1 MALRWTRARLQAL
14 AAGLGADVP
23 FFLGQGPA
31 VGRGTGTEL
40 SPMALPP
47 YHYLLLN
54 PGVPLSTRWVYE
66 NLDLARL
73 TKEAATASWDPE
85 HPERWVK
92 NDLGEVAIRRLPEL
106 AELLE
111 RVRQA
116 GALTQSV
123 SGSGPTIFGL
133 FATWEAAKEAARA
146 LRPIVSGLAGRG
158 PGPHRPGDRQYLGES
173 RMDDLKIFT
182 GNANRP
188 LAEKIC
194 KHLGITL
201 GEAVVGRFSDGEISV
216 EFRENVRGKDVYV
229 IQPTCMPCN
238 ENLMELLVMM
248 DALKRAS
255 ARCVTAVVTYF
266 AYARQDRKTA
276 PRTPI
281 SAKLV
286 ADLITTAGANRMLT
300 MDLHTGQIQGFFNIP
315 VDHLYAAPVTLDY
328 IRENFGGDVVV
339 VSPDAGGV
347 ERARAFAKR
356 LNTSLAIIDKRRD
369 ATAIKAMTLI
379 GNVWGKEAII
389 LDDMVT
395 TGATLTMAAEL
406 LMRHG
411 VRAVHACVTHPVM
424 SRNAVSNIQ
433 GSLIKTLTV
442 TDTIPLTPEAAALE
456 KIRVLSVAPLLGE
469 AIKRI
474 HNQDSVSSLFV

>member
-1 MALRWTRARLQAL
+1 
-14 AAGLGADVP
+14 
-23 FFLGQGPA
+23 
-31 VGRGTGTEL
+31 
-40 SPMALPP
+40 
-47 YHYLLLN
+47 
-54 PGVPLSTRWVYE
+54 
-66 NLDLARL
+66 
-73 TKEAATASWDPE
+73 
-85 HPERWVK
+85 
-92 NDLGEVAIRRLPEL
+92 
-106 AELLE
+106 
-111 RVRQA
+111 
-116 GALTQSV
+116 
-123 SGSGPTIFGL
+123 
-133 FATWEAAKEAARA
+133 
-146 LRPIVSGLAGRG
+146 
-158 PGPHRPGDRQYLGES
+158 
-173 RMDDLKIFT
+173 MDDLKIFT

-194 KHLGITL
+194 KHLGIPL

-229 IQPTCMPCN
+229 LQPTSIPCN

-315 VDHLYAAPVTLDY
+315 VDHLYAAPVILDY
-328 IRENFGGDVVV
+328 IRENFGPDVAV

-411 VRAVHACVTHPVM
+411 VRSVHACVTHPVM

-433 GSLIKTLTV
+433 GSLIKTLMV
-442 TDTIPLTPEAAALE
+442 TDTIPLTPDAAAME

-469 AIKRI
+469 AIQRI
-474 HNQDSVSSLFV
+474 HSQDSVSSLFV

>member
-1 MALRWTRARLQAL
+1 
-14 AAGLGADVP
+14 
-23 FFLGQGPA
+23 
-31 VGRGTGTEL
+31 
-40 SPMALPP
+40 
-47 YHYLLLN
+47 
-54 PGVPLSTRWVYE
+54 
-66 NLDLARL
+66 
-73 TKEAATASWDPE
+73 
-85 HPERWVK
+85 
-92 NDLGEVAIRRLPEL
+92 
-106 AELLE
+106 
-111 RVRQA
+111 
-116 GALTQSV
+116 
-123 SGSGPTIFGL
+123 
-133 FATWEAAKEAARA
+133 
-146 LRPIVSGLAGRG
+146 
-158 PGPHRPGDRQYLGES
+158 
-173 RMDDLKIFT
+173 MDDLKIFS

-194 KHLGITL
+194 KHLGIPL
-201 GEAVVGRFSDGEISV
+201 GDAVVGRFSDGEISV

-229 IQPTCMPCN
+229 IQPTSIPCN

-281 SAKLV
+281 SAKLI
-286 ADLITTAGANRMLT
+286 ADLITTSGAQRMLT
-300 MDLHTGQIQGFFNIP
+300 MDLHSGQIQGFFNIP
-315 VDHLYAAPVTLDY
+315 VDHLFAAPVILEY
-328 IRENFGGDVVV
+328 IKENFSPDAVV

-356 LNTSLAIIDKRRD
+356 LNTSLAIIDKRRE

-389 LDDMVT
+389 LDDMIT
-395 TGATLTMAAEL
+395 SGATLTMAAEL

-411 VRAVHACVTHPVM
+411 VRTVHACVTHPVM

-433 GSLIKTLTV
+433 GSMIQTVAV
-442 TDTIPLTPEAAALE
+442 TDTIPLTPDAAALE

-474 HNQDSVSSLFV
+474 HNHDSVSSLFV

>member
-1 MALRWTRARLQAL
+1 
-14 AAGLGADVP
+14 
-23 FFLGQGPA
+23 
-31 VGRGTGTEL
+31 
-40 SPMALPP
+40 
-47 YHYLLLN
+47 
-54 PGVPLSTRWVYE
+54 
-66 NLDLARL
+66 
-73 TKEAATASWDPE
+73 
-85 HPERWVK
+85 
-92 NDLGEVAIRRLPEL
+92 
-106 AELLE
+106 
-111 RVRQA
+111 
-116 GALTQSV
+116 
-123 SGSGPTIFGL
+123 
-133 FATWEAAKEAARA
+133 
-146 LRPIVSGLAGRG
+146 
-158 PGPHRPGDRQYLGES
+158 
-173 RMDDLKIFT
+173 MDDLKVFT

-194 KHLGITL
+194 HHLQIPL
-201 GEAVVGRFSDGEISV
+201 GDALVGRFSDGEILV

-229 IQPTCMPCN
+229 IQPLAMPCN
-238 ENLMELLVMM
+238 ENLMELLIMI

-255 ARCVTAVVTYF
+255 ARCITAVVPYY

-286 ADLITTAGANRMLT
+286 ADLITTAGTNRMLA

-315 VDHLYAAPVTLDY
+315 VDHLFAAPVTLDY
-328 IRENFGGDVVV
+328 IRDNFGPDAVV

-356 LNTSLAIIDKRRD
+356 LNTSLAIIDKRRE

-411 VRAVHACVTHPVM
+411 VRTVHACVTHPVM
-424 SRNAVSNIQ
+424 SRNAVSNVQ
-433 GSLIKTLTV
+433 GSLIQTLTV
-442 TDTIPLTPEAAALE
+442 TDTIPLSPEAAALE

-469 AIKRI
+469 AIRRI

>member
-1 MALRWTRARLQAL
+1 
-14 AAGLGADVP
+14 
-23 FFLGQGPA
+23 
-31 VGRGTGTEL
+31 
-40 SPMALPP
+40 
-47 YHYLLLN
+47 
-54 PGVPLSTRWVYE
+54 
-66 NLDLARL
+66 
-73 TKEAATASWDPE
+73 
-85 HPERWVK
+85 
-92 NDLGEVAIRRLPEL
+92 
-106 AELLE
+106 
-111 RVRQA
+111 
-116 GALTQSV
+116 
-123 SGSGPTIFGL
+123 
-133 FATWEAAKEAARA
+133 
-146 LRPIVSGLAGRG
+146 
-158 PGPHRPGDRQYLGES
+158 
-173 RMDDLKIFT
+173 MDDLIIFS

-194 KHLGITL
+194 EHLGIAL
-201 GEAVVGRFSDGEISV
+201 GNAVVGRFSDGEISV

-229 IQPTCMPCN
+229 IQPTSMPSN
-238 ENLMELLVMM
+238 ENLVELLIMM

-255 ARCVTAVVTYF
+255 ARCITAVVTYY

-315 VDHLYAAPVTLDY
+315 VDHLYAAPVTLEY
-328 IRENFGGDVVV
+328 IREQFHGDVVV

-356 LNTSLAIIDKRRD
+356 LNSSLAIIDKRRD

-395 TGATLTMAAEL
+395 TGATLTMAADL

-424 SRNAVSNIQ
+424 SRNAVSTLQ
-433 GSLIKTLTV
+433 GSMVQTLAV
-442 TDTIPLTPEAAALE
+442 TDTIPLSPEAAALE
-456 KIRVLSVAPLLGE
+456 KIRVLSVAPLLGD

>member
-1 MALRWTRARLQAL
+1 M
-14 AAGLGADVP
+14 
-23 FFLGQGPA
+23 
-31 VGRGTGTEL
+31 
-40 SPMALPP
+40 
-47 YHYLLLN
+47 
-54 PGVPLSTRWVYE
+54 
-66 NLDLARL
+66 
-73 TKEAATASWDPE
+73 
-85 HPERWVK
+85 
-92 NDLGEVAIRRLPEL
+92 I
-106 AELLE
+106 
-111 RVRQA
+111 
-116 GALTQSV
+116 
-123 SGSGPTIFGL
+123 
-133 FATWEAAKEAARA
+133 
-146 LRPIVSGLAGRG
+146 
-158 PGPHRPGDRQYLGES
+158 
-173 RMDDLKIFT
+173 
-182 GNANRP
+182 
-188 LAEKIC
+188 
-194 KHLGITL
+194 
-201 GEAVVGRFSDGEISV
+201 
-216 EFRENVRGKDVYV
+216 
-229 IQPTCMPCN
+229 
-238 ENLMELLVMM
+238 

-255 ARCVTAVVTYF
+255 VRCVTAVVTYF

-315 VDHLYAAPVTLDY
+315 VDHLYAAPVILDY
-328 IRENFGGDVVV
+328 IRENFGTDVVV

-347 ERARAFAKR
+347 ERSRAFAKR

-369 ATAIKAMTLI
+369 AAAIKAMTLI

-411 VRAVHACVTHPVM
+411 ARTVHACVTQPVM

-433 GSLIKTLTV
+433 GSLIKSLVV
-442 TDTIPLTPEAAALE
+442 TDTIPLTPDAAALE

-474 HNQDSVSSLFV
+474 HDQDSVSSLFV

>member
-1 MALRWTRARLQAL
+1 
-14 AAGLGADVP
+14 
-23 FFLGQGPA
+23 
-31 VGRGTGTEL
+31 
-40 SPMALPP
+40 
-47 YHYLLLN
+47 
-54 PGVPLSTRWVYE
+54 
-66 NLDLARL
+66 
-73 TKEAATASWDPE
+73 
-85 HPERWVK
+85 
-92 NDLGEVAIRRLPEL
+92 
-106 AELLE
+106 
-111 RVRQA
+111 
-116 GALTQSV
+116 
-123 SGSGPTIFGL
+123 
-133 FATWEAAKEAARA
+133 
-146 LRPIVSGLAGRG
+146 
-158 PGPHRPGDRQYLGES
+158 
-173 RMDDLKIFT
+173 MDDLKIFA

-194 KHLGITL
+194 QHLGITL
-201 GEAVVGRFSDGEISV
+201 GEAAVGTFSDGEISV

-229 IQPTCMPCN
+229 VQPTSIPCN
-238 ENLMELLVMM
+238 EHLLELLIMI

-255 ARCVTAVVTYF
+255 ARCITAVVTYY

-315 VDHLYAAPVTLDY
+315 VDHLYATPVTIEY
-328 IRENFGGDVVV
+328 IREKFSGDVVV

-356 LNTSLAIIDKRRD
+356 LHTSLAIIDKRRD

-389 LDDMVT
+389 LDDMIT
-395 TGATLTMAAEL
+395 TGSTLTMAADL

-411 VRAVHACVTHPVM
+411 VRKVHACVTHPVM
-424 SRNAVSNIQ
+424 SRNAVTNLQ
-433 GSLIKTLTV
+433 GSMIQTLAV
-442 TDTIPLTPEAAALE
+442 TDTIPLTSEAAALD

>member
-1 MALRWTRARLQAL
+1 
-14 AAGLGADVP
+14 
-23 FFLGQGPA
+23 
-31 VGRGTGTEL
+31 
-40 SPMALPP
+40 
-47 YHYLLLN
+47 
-54 PGVPLSTRWVYE
+54 
-66 NLDLARL
+66 
-73 TKEAATASWDPE
+73 
-85 HPERWVK
+85 
-92 NDLGEVAIRRLPEL
+92 
-106 AELLE
+106 
-111 RVRQA
+111 
-116 GALTQSV
+116 
-123 SGSGPTIFGL
+123 
-133 FATWEAAKEAARA
+133 
-146 LRPIVSGLAGRG
+146 
-158 PGPHRPGDRQYLGES
+158 
-173 RMDDLKIFT
+173 MDDLKIFT

-194 KHLGITL
+194 NHLGIPL

-216 EFRENVRGKDVYV
+216 EFQENVRGKDVYV
-229 IQPTCMPCN
+229 IQPTSMPCN

-281 SAKLV
+281 SAKLM
-286 ADLITTAGANRMLT
+286 ADLITTSGANRMLT

-315 VDHLYAAPVTLDY
+315 VDHLYAAPVILEY
-328 IRENFGGDVVV
+328 IRETFGPDIVV

-356 LNTSLAIIDKRRD
+356 LNTSLAIIDKRRE
-369 ATAIKAMTLI
+369 ATTIKAMTLI

-389 LDDMVT
+389 LDDMIT
-395 TGATLTMAAEL
+395 TGGTLTMAAEL

-411 VRAVHACVTHPVM
+411 VRTVHACVTHPVM
-424 SRNAVSNIQ
+424 SRNAAGNIR
-433 GSLIKTLTV
+433 GSMIQTVAV
-442 TDTIPLTPEAAALE
+442 TDTIPLSPEAAALE